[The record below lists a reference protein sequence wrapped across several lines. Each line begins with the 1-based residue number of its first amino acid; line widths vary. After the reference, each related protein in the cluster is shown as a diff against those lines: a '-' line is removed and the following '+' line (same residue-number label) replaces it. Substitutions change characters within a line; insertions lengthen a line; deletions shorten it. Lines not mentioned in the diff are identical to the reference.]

1 MDVARAAQTLPQR
14 QRLRGVCAACRSAL
28 FKKGKNSLN
37 IQSSIENIQSF
48 YKEHRMAASD
58 THPIPPFQKWQVW
71 PGSFENP
78 PVDGNFPAPRTG
90 RFTISKST
98 PIASMGSCFA
108 REIKRRLI
116 QRDYNYITTE
126 TNHPASLH
134 ASAAWERTYNTFSM
148 RQIFEYTFASF
159 NPEVRWWRTP
169 HSGKIQDP
177 YRRIILYD
185 SVKAA
190 EEDFAHHLI
199 CSRRALQQARV
210 LILMLGLTEIWEDR
224 HDGAVICLP
233 SGPYVKEGGSMER
246 YRFRV
251 SRYAE
256 NLNNLERIHELMQ
269 QHNLDCQLLVTVSP
283 VHLWATFRQDLD
295 VISASCNSKSTLR
308 AAVDVFVSAHDNA
321 HYFPAYEMATIY
333 QPLNGQSCFAEGREN
348 YHINKSTVKFI
359 MRHFFNYY

>member
-1 MDVARAAQTLPQR
+1 MAVSEAHP
-14 QRLRGVCAACRSAL
+14 G
-28 FKKGKNSLN
+28 
-37 IQSSIENIQSF
+37 
-48 YKEHRMAASD
+48 HRFE
-58 THPIPPFQKWQVW
+58 TWQVW
-71 PGSFENP
+71 PGSYKNP
-78 PVDGNFPAPRTG
+78 PADGVYPVPGHANM
-90 RFTISKST
+90 TITSET

-108 REIKRRLI
+108 REIRKILVARGF
-116 QRDYNYITTE
+116 NYIQE
-126 TNHPASLH
+126 EIEHPAAVH

-159 NPEVRWWRTP
+159 NPGVRWWQTP
-169 HSGKIQDP
+169 QSGKIQDP

-190 EEDFAHHLI
+190 EDDFAHHLI
-199 CSRRALQQARV
+199 CSRLALERAQV
-210 LILMLGLTEIWEDR
+210 LILTLGLTEIWEDR

-256 NLNNLERIHELMQ
+256 NLKNLERIHELMQ
-269 QHNLDCQLLVTVSP
+269 QHNPDCQLLMTVSP

-308 AAVDVFVSAHDNA
+308 AAVDVFVSEHDNV

-333 QPLNGQSCFAEGREN
+333 MPLMAQSYFSEGKEN
-348 YHINKSTVKFI
+348 FHVNQDTVGFI
-359 MRHFFNYY
+359 MDQFFRYYPGDMYS